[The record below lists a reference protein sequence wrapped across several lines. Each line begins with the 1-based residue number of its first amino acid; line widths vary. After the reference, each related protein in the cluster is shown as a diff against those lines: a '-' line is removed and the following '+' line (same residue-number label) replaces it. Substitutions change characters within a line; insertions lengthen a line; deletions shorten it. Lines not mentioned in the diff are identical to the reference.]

1 MTFSSPDM
9 KFTKNTFL
17 NDETDIFY
25 IHQKI
30 SPLPADKVNKHACP
44 STQKHEQKNKK
55 QKKSKLRRKILP
67 ESEKC
72 DVGTSF
78 IRNKMKLLKCI

>member
-1 MTFSSPDM
+1 MTFNSPDM

-30 SPLPADKVNKHACP
+30 SPLPADKVNKHVCP
-44 STQKHEQKNKK
+44 STQNMNKRIKNKK
-55 QKKSKLRRKILP
+55 VEVKKKNTAG
-67 ESEKC
+67 
-72 DVGTSF
+72 V
-78 IRNKMKLLKCI
+78 

>member
-1 MTFSSPDM
+1 MTFNSPDM
-9 KFTKNTFL
+9 KFTKNTL
-17 NDETDIFY
+17 LKNETDVFY

-55 QKKSKLRRKILP
+55 TKKVEVKK
-67 ESEKC
+67 KNTAG
-72 DVGTSF
+72 V
-78 IRNKMKLLKCI
+78 

>member
-1 MTFSSPDM
+1 MTFNSPDM

-30 SPLPADKVNKHACP
+30 SPLPAD
-44 STQKHEQKNKK
+44 EQKNKK
-55 QKKSKLRRKILP
+55 QKKSKLRRKTLP

-72 DVGTSF
+72 DVAHHLSE
-78 IRNKMKLLKCI
+78 IK

>member
-1 MTFSSPDM
+1 NLTEVIFHHHMTFNPPDM

-17 NDETDIFY
+17 NDETDVSY

-44 STQKHEQKNKK
+44 STQKHEQKNEKVEVKK
-55 QKKSKLRRKILP
+55 KNTAG
-67 ESEKC
+67 
-72 DVGTSF
+72 V
-78 IRNKMKLLKCI
+78 